1 MYTLMPHFKVE
12 EIQTSIPPF
21 SFECTYSHSVNGS
34 SQDPMTTA
42 RGPWGLQSHNMNE
55 DQSMVSAKCSI
66 VPKTWRV
73 THTAKLWLAS
83 GSCPTIYSDI
93 VQWRNL
99 KSCFLAFREGGNPN
113 LWFENFPLHG
123 KKFTVVDF
131 FENRGLLDISVV
143 DTQRWVVLQRVVFY
157 QHRNTHQ
164 QFWCWQVSFE
174 DPFCLVLETSWL
186 EHNFL

>member
-21 SFECTYSHSVNGS
+21 SFECLYIQSFCEWLQPGPRDYSHNVNK
-34 SQDPMTTA
+34 
-42 RGPWGLQSHNMNE
+42 
-55 DQSMVSAKCSI
+55 DQSMVPAKCSI
-66 VPKTWRV
+66 ASKTWRV

-83 GSCPTIYSDI
+83 GSCPTNYSDI

-99 KSCFLAFREGGNPN
+99 KSCLLAFREVGNPK
-113 LWFENFPLHG
+113 LWFKNFPLHG

-131 FENRGLLDISVV
+131 LENRGLLDISSV

-157 QHRNTHQ
+157 QDRNTHRQ
-164 QFWCWQVSFE
+164 LWCWQ
-174 DPFCLVLETSWL
+174 DPFCLVLEPSWQ